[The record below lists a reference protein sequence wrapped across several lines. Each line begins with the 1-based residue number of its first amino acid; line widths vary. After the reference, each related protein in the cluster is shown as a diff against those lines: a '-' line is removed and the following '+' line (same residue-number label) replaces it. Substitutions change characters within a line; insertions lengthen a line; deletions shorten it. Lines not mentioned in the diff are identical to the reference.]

1 MGQELSNCLTV
12 LLKAKENGLYEKL
25 ISQLNK
31 DLLLANIHSA
41 ILIDIIPDDLYLFL
55 KEKIYRLIMEDFNDY
70 LNFLY
75 IIDVPEKSFKKVSV
89 TDAVEVAEQVT
100 FLVLERELQKV
111 VLKNR
116 YKNNS

>member
-31 DLLLANIHSA
+31 DLVLANIHSA
-41 ILIDIIPDDLYLFL
+41 ILLEITANDLYLFL

-75 IIDVPEKSFKKVSV
+75 IVDVPEKSFKEITV
-89 TDAVEVAEQVT
+89 TDAVAVAEQVT
-100 FLVLERELQKV
+100 FLVLDRELQKV